1 MYATTP
7 LIESASMLIIKRP
20 SGTVLPNTRIIKTGS
35 ATFFEHPYSQPHPP
49 VPNLVYGSDVEH
61 PTETVV
67 AYNDAVPIYMDQVT
81 AIGHND
87 SVPGVSLY
95 AKVPENTL
103 HAKEWIKRGFAAH
116 GEGHMFGYGTCMW
129 LRHCDP
135 AVEMMGSACSATL
148 SNVVYNGFCFISD
161 TGSLEC
167 GRLSAA
173 DDEYGE
179 HPTSLD
185 VAVSPNVLPS
195 VAGFVD
201 VEHGAPSTTFVA
213 STPGQS
219 GTAYRCPTGSPA
231 KSLGSF
237 VSKRPLSGGC
247 MITSDA
253 SYDPFA
259 EIHVPSYCTTP
270 LNHRLGCMLPAAL
283 NFDPAAKQPGFCK
296 FPTEGCTSPTAFN
309 YNSLA
314 TVSDGS
320 CIEAI
325 DGCTVAATP
334 YAGVEAGTPMY
345 KSGFYGAA
353 GAGSAGGWPYLKVFS
368 SVYTGR
374 AVTNYNSAANNNT
387 GCIVAVEGC
396 MDSTAVNYDSK
407 ATINS
412 YTWCVP
418 AVSGC
423 MVPNEAYAASSYS
436 TTQNQSSIFGATI
449 DRPTTA
455 FAITTTVHDRLSC
468 LVGRHGCTDSNATN
482 YDPLATMNGNCW
494 YHQRGCLNPAAVNF
508 GCPDTTYSGP
518 CTGLANPVTRHWARL
533 CKWSNIASPPPPSP
547 PVPPSGTYSTRY
559 ESKLTFALETKTST
573 PAELEAD
580 LKSWFRVGLSMG
592 DEFEYL
598 TDADYSYTA
607 RRRLQ
612 ATVGTAVEVTLS
624 QTFDTSADAD
634 TASTNLGSSIGDTPQ
649 SVTASMAGI
658 DGLAGVTALDAPLI
672 ETRTVY
678 VASSAAAETNTA
690 AIIGG
695 IVGGVVGLILLCA
708 ILYFLGKRKGAGKQT
723 YPA

>member
-1 MYATTP
+1 
-7 LIESASMLIIKRP
+7 MLIIKRP

-35 ATFFEHPYSQPHPP
+35 ATFFEHPYSQAHPP

-81 AIGHND
+81 AIGNND

-195 VAGFVD
+195 VAGVVD

-325 DGCTVAATP
+325 DGCTVASTP
-334 YAGVEAGTPMY
+334 YAGVAADTPMY
-345 KSGFYGAA
+345 KSGFYGAP
-353 GAGSAGGWPYLKVFS
+353 GKAGGWPYLKVSS
-368 SVYTGR
+368 SVYTGS
-374 AVTNYNSAANNNT
+374 AVTNYNSAANRLS

-396 MDSTAVNYDSK
+396 MDSMAVNYDPL

-418 AVSGC
+418 AVPGC
-423 MVPNEAYAASSYS
+423 MVPNEAYATQSGPLAYSS
-436 TTQNQSSIFGATI
+436 TQAVSNIFGATV
-449 DRPTTA
+449 DRPTTSFSA
-455 FAITTTVHDRLSC
+455 ATTVHNQGAC
-468 LVGRHGCTDSNATN
+468 IAGRHGCTEPGAIN
-482 YDPLATMNGNCW
+482 YDSLATINGTCYFSNF
-494 YHQRGCLNPAAVNF
+494 GCLNPLAINY
-508 GCPDTTYSGP
+508 GCQDKTSDTP
-518 CTGLANPVTRHWARL
+518 CTLDPPVTRHFPFL
-533 CKWSNIASPPPPSP
+533 CKFSTTVSPPPPLAP
-547 PVPPSGTYSTRY
+547 APSGGTFTEAYAVKVELLVAHSEPLTTKEAGFANWTR
-559 ESKLTFALETKTST
+559 SVTGV
-573 PAELEAD
+573 AD
-580 LKSWFRVGLSMG
+580 LEKEVS
-592 DEFEYL
+592 FEYPGE
-598 TDADYSYTA
+598 

-612 ATVGTAVEVTLS
+612 GAAQPTASEMTIR
-624 QTFDTSADAD
+624 QTFPTAAEAD
-634 TASTNLGSSIGDTPQ
+634 TAAANVAFTTPAAA
-649 SVTASMAGI
+649 TASLSAYVS
-658 DGLAGVTALDAPLI
+658 GVDILDVPVVGT
-672 ETRTVY
+672 EVVY
-678 VASSAAAETNTA
+678 IASSASETDNTA
-690 AIIGG
+690 AIIGAV
-695 IVGGVVGLILLCA
+695 IGGVVGLLLC
-708 ILYFLGKRKGAGKQT
+708 LVCVFLMYRKGKQKQT